1 MGYRRRKSFYK
12 FNKLSFGAAILVVL
26 LLPTV
31 YFYLKNPR
39 RVKAAPWPQAA
50 GSWLSRKQISL
61 VNNSGATLHS
71 NTTYTITFNTKSIYD
86 QGYLKTNC
94 DDLRVFYQPSD
105 TNSIDL
111 YRHTLPP
118 TGYTCA
124 TSTTTKI
131 SFPLQADISNGST
144 DSNYYIYYNN
154 SSASAYSDAD
164 ALKAYNVGAKT
175 ATFIAPFN
183 GSTTVLAA
191 GSGTPTTETGAIRY
205 SGTKSALKFDG
216 NSDYVNAGNVGTG
229 IKTVEFWVYPNST
242 TNYLIDLN
250 GSAYISVSSGTISAT
265 GFTDPTI
272 YVNGASSST
281 LSAGSWQ
288 HVAVVTSTA
297 IDASAVYLGKISS
310 DYFNGAI
317 DELRLS
323 SIVRYSAAFT
333 PTTASFVRDEFTKLL
348 LHFDENGDDP
358 RNTGKAIDDSGNA
371 NHGTITGA
379 KYVAG
384 LIGVDTSTTDTGY
397 QFNQTYG
404 GHEGIFI

>member
-1 MGYRRRKSFYK
+1 MNMGYRRRKSFNK
-12 FNKLSFGAAILVVL
+12 FNKLTFGAAILVVL

-50 GSWLSRKQISL
+50 GSWLSRKQITL

-71 NTTYTITFNTKSIYD
+71 NTIYTITFNTKSIYD

-154 SSASAYSDAD
+154 SSASVYSDAD

-183 GSTTVLAA
+183 GSTTALAA

-216 NSDYVNAGNVGTG
+216 NSDYVNAGDVGNG
-229 IKTVEFWVYPNST
+229 IKTVEFWVYPNLTST
-242 TNYLIDLN
+242 T
-250 GSAYISVSSGTISAT
+250 
-265 GFTDPTI
+265 
-272 YVNGASSST
+272 AS
-281 LSAGSWQ
+281 
-288 HVAVVTSTA
+288 TS
-297 IDASAVYLGKISS
+297 INASAVNFGLVSGS
-310 DYFNGAI
+310 YFADLA

-323 SIVRYSAAFT
+323 NFILYSAAFT
-333 PTTASFVRDEFTKLL
+333 SSTAFLFRMNFSKLF

-358 RNTGKAIDDSGNA
+358 RNTGKAIDDSNNV

-379 KYVAG
+379 KYAAG
-384 LIGVDTSTTDTGY
+384 LVGVDTSTPDTGY